1 MAGLPAPAPAAQPV
15 APLAADVTPD
25 TFVAATVT
33 DLALAPGAENATWEG
48 SMPPLTRRAAL
59 AAAAVLP
66 ALGAL
71 PVQPAVAQPAPFT
84 PPPGEKP
91 LFGAALWHLP
101 NGLAVV
107 HAENRRAPVVA
118 QYLYYGAGAGDD
130 PAGKSGLAHFM
141 EHMMFKGSARIS
153 SGSFS
158 RRVAM
163 EGGQDNAYTSRDV
176 TAYHQHVE
184 ASRLPLVAMMEAD
197 RMAGPLFP
205 PAELESERQVVLE
218 ERRQRTESTPR
229 GRFREEYDAAFWGRQ
244 HWRGR
249 PLIGW
254 ADEIAGLTRDDML
267 AFFGRFY
274 SPANATLVVAGA
286 VSRDELAK
294 VVEQEYGGIAS
305 RGAAFTDVSRGRAP
319 APATPLEA
327 RLVKHDAQVQEAAFL
342 RGWVAPS
349 LISGGAESRHAYA
362 LEVLAHLLGG
372 GQGSRLHN
380 ALVRGGLAVSAGCG
394 YDGDSVGTGN
404 FEIQVTPL
412 RDTAPPRLEAALEA
426 TLSTLLDQGV
436 TEEEV
441 ARSIRQLTAGALL
454 TLDSLGTAP
463 RILGSALAVG
473 LQLDAIEYW
482 PARIRAVTRGQVEA
496 AARAV
501 LSRPG
506 MTGWLLPE
514 GVGGA

>member
-1 MAGLPAPAPAAQPV
+1 
-15 APLAADVTPD
+15 
-25 TFVAATVT
+25 
-33 DLALAPGAENATWEG
+33 
-48 SMPPLTRRAAL
+48 MPPLTRRAAL
-59 AAAAVLP
+59 AAAAAIP
-66 ALGAL
+66 ALGTL
-71 PVQPAVAQPAPFT
+71 PPATAQAQPPTFT
-84 PPPGEKP
+84 PPPGEQP
-91 LFGAALWHLP
+91 LFGASVWHLP

-118 QYLYYGAGAGDD
+118 QYLYYSAGAGDD

-141 EHMMFKGSARIS
+141 EHMMFKGSARVP
-153 SGSFS
+153 SGTFS
-158 RRVAM
+158 KRVAL

-184 ASRLPLVAMMEAD
+184 ASRLPLIAMMEAD

-205 PAELESERQVVLE
+205 PAELEAERQVVLE

-286 VSRDELAK
+286 ISRDELAK
-294 VVEQEYGGIAS
+294 VVEQEYGGIAP
-305 RGAAFTDVSRGRAP
+305 RGAAFTDPTRGRAP
-319 APATPLEA
+319 APAAPLQP
-327 RLVKHDAQVQEAAFL
+327 RIVKHDAQVQEAAFL
-342 RGWVAPS
+342 RGWVAPT
-349 LISGGAESRHAYA
+349 LVSGPGSAQAYA
-362 LEVLAHLLGG
+362 LEVLAHLLGR
-372 GQGSRLHN
+372 GQGSRLHD
-380 ALVRGGLAVSAGCG
+380 AMVRTGLAVSATAG
-394 YDGDSVGTGN
+394 YDSDAIGTGG
-404 FEIQVTPL
+404 FEIQMTPA
-412 RDTAPPRLEAALEA
+412 RDAAPSRVEAALEA
-426 TLSTLLDQGV
+426 TLAKLLDEGV

-441 ARSIRQLTAGALL
+441 ARSKRQLTAGALL

-473 LQLDAIEYW
+473 LPLDAVEYW
-482 PARIRAVTRGQVEA
+482 PARIRAVTRAEVEA

-501 LSRPG
+501 LARPA

>member
-1 MAGLPAPAPAAQPV
+1 
-15 APLAADVTPD
+15 
-25 TFVAATVT
+25 
-33 DLALAPGAENATWEG
+33 
-48 SMPPLTRRAAL
+48 
-59 AAAAVLP
+59 
-66 ALGAL
+66 
-71 PVQPAVAQPAPFT
+71 
-84 PPPGEKP
+84 
-91 LFGAALWHLP
+91 
-101 NGLAVV
+101 
-107 HAENRRAPVVA
+107 
-118 QYLYYGAGAGDD
+118 
-130 PAGKSGLAHFM
+130 M
-141 EHMMFKGSARIS
+141 EHMMFKGSARVP
-153 SGSFS
+153 SGAFS

-176 TAYHQHVE
+176 TAYHQTVE
-184 ASRLPLVAMMEAD
+184 ASRLPLIAMMEAD

-205 PAELESERQVVLE
+205 ADELESERQVVLE

-229 GRFREEYDAAFWGRQ
+229 GRFREEYDAAFWGPQ

-254 ADEIAGLTRDDML
+254 ADEIAKLSRQDML
-267 AFFGRFY
+267 DFFGRFY
-274 SPANATLVVAGA
+274 SPANATLVVCGA

-294 VVEQEYGGIAS
+294 VVEQDYGGIAS
-305 RGAAFTDVSRGRAP
+305 RGVPFTAPDRGRAP
-319 APATPLEA
+319 APATPLQT
-327 RLVKHDAQVQEAAFL
+327 RLVKHDAQVQEAAYL
-342 RGWVAPS
+342 RGWVAPTLVS
-349 LISGGAESRHAYA
+349 GAEGRHAYA

-372 GQGSRLHN
+372 GQGSRLHT

-394 YDGDSVGTGN
+394 YDGDTVGIGN

-412 RDTAPPRLEAALEA
+412 RDTAPPRLEAAVETALFA
-426 TLSTLLDQGV
+426 LLDQGV

-473 LQLDAIEYW
+473 LPLEAVEYW
-482 PARIRAVTRGQVEA
+482 PARIRAVTRAQVEA

-501 LSRPG
+501 LAKPS